1 MISHSQLVI
10 LVLQPPLIKNC
21 QHELPCNHNT
31 TTPSSTTLTMSTIS
45 SDLDLSDV
53 GGLHYIV
60 KRYRKAFSIKED
72 SPIPSL
78 EEVRE
83 CIAAAFPEPSTI
95 HPTGAS
101 AERMC
106 GIIKSVFDE
115 GLFHFDALKRR
126 EKFHLEGREKWDEK
140 DEHGDGEDEDTSG
153 KLNQ

>member
-1 MISHSQLVI
+1 
-10 LVLQPPLIKNC
+10 
-21 QHELPCNHNT
+21 
-31 TTPSSTTLTMSTIS
+31 MSTIS
-45 SDLDLSDV
+45 SDLGLSDV

-60 KRYRKAFSIKED
+60 KRYRKVFSIKED

-95 HPTGAS
+95 HPIGVS

-126 EKFHLEGREKWDEK
+126 EKFYLEGREKWDEK